1 MAGTVIPMDKRLAMI
16 AAGELAAVC
25 VSDLCAELGISRQSY
40 YRLRARWRKDGA
52 AGLEPYSKRPAHSP
66 NQIPVELEDQI
77 VRLRQDLPLDNGA
90 QSIAYALARA
100 GQRVPALSTI
110 HRALVRHGL
119 VVPAPHKRPRQH
131 YRSFEAAAPNERW
144 QLDGTGWRLAGG
156 QSACIMD
163 VLDDH
168 SRLAVDGRVGGTET
182 GALAWEAFSCG
193 AAQFGLPAGTLSDNG
208 SAFTGRVHGG
218 VADFERDLAALG
230 VATCFSSPGHP
241 RTCGKVERYHRTKK
255 AWLRTQPLACTY
267 SQLQR
272 QDDTFRAYY
281 NEDRPH
287 RALRGA
293 TPAERWA
300 ASPRAVPAVVPLPLD
315 GFASL
320 EIAPAL
326 VSSTGVI
333 AAGRVTVHLGTQWA
347 GAALTVVR
355 YTNRVLVL
363 HGAQLV
369 RGVLLDDDP
378 NHRYYG
384 SGTSSGGPRRE
395 RLVLRS

>member
-1 MAGTVIPMDKRLAMI
+1 MVIPMDKRLTMI
-16 AAGELAAVC
+16 AAGELAAVR
-25 VSDLCAELGISRQSY
+25 VSELCGELGISRQTY
-40 YRLRARWRKDGA
+40 YRLRARWRKDGP
-52 AGLEPYSKRPAHSP
+52 AGLEPYSKRPSHSP
-66 NQIPVELEDQI
+66 NQIPAELEDEI
-77 VRLRQDLPLDNGA
+77 IRLRQDLPLDNGA
-90 QSIAYALARA
+90 QSIAYALERA
-100 GQRVPALSTI
+100 GHRVPALSTI

-119 VVPAPHKRPRQH
+119 VVPAPQKRPRASYH
-131 YRSFEAAAPNERW
+131 RFEAAAPNERW
-144 QLDGTGWRLAGG
+144 QFDGTGWRLAGG
-156 QSACIMD
+156 QSVCIMD

-168 SRLAVDGRVGGTET
+168 SRLAVAGRVGGTET
-182 GALAWEAFSCG
+182 GALAWEAFSVG
-193 AAQFGLPAGTLSDNG
+193 ASEFGLPAGTLSDNG
-208 SAFTGRVHGG
+208 SAFTGRIHGG

-230 VATCFSSPGHP
+230 VATCFASPGHP
-241 RTCGKVERYHRTKK
+241 RTCGKVERYHQTKK

-272 QDDTFRAYY
+272 QDDTFRVYY

-300 ASPRAVPAVVPLPLD
+300 ASPRAVPAIGPLKLD

-320 EIAPAL
+320 ELAPAL

-333 AAGRVTVHLGTQWA
+333 AAGGIGVHLGTQWA
-347 GAALTVVR
+347 GATLTVLR

-363 HGAQLV
+363 HGAKLV
-369 RGVLLDDDP
+369 RSVVLDDDP

-384 SGTSSGGPRRE
+384 SGLPSGGPRKE
-395 RLVLRS
+395 RILRRS